1 MFASP
6 FTALNAQGSGLEAS
20 PPSLEPLR
28 ERMAE
33 LYGVEP
39 YQLMVTRGAS
49 HATEILMRRLKVNGY
64 EAVFTEPCYSERQYH
79 LQSLADAYGLTLKQ
93 ATKPLMTLKGA
104 GMYVID
110 NPAMP
115 DGKAWDLIAA
125 RTLAVEIFPA
135 LLVID
140 ESYFDVCDAQSLI
153 ELTKSESNVVV
164 LKSLSFLY
172 GLSGARVGAL
182 ISSPK
187 TLNGLTRFCEPV
199 PLPTPSIRAAEAAL
213 APSRAL
219 SVQARIDLIRG
230 EQARLREALEQASA
244 VVQFHV
250 NDGPFVFIKPKDL
263 IRSQTQLKKFGITAK
278 NAYEGLIMALGDK
291 AHNDR
296 ILAALGVNIEAG
308 RPARRGEVLRDTKET
323 KISAIV
329 DLDTPKPV
337 KIHTGI
343 GFFDHMLD
351 QVATHGGFS
360 LQLSCQGDLEI
371 DGHHTIED
379 CMLAF
384 GQALKQALGDR
395 VGMARFGF
403 VLPMD
408 ETEAKVSIDISGRAF
423 CVFKGD
429 FDASHIGDYPTE
441 MTGHAFRSLSEAL
454 GASIHVEVEGEND
467 HHKVEACFKALGR
480 ALRMATRIEGDALP
494 STKGMLA

>member
-6 FTALNAQGSGLEAS
+6 FTALNAPGSGLEAS

-49 HATEILMRRLKVNGY
+49 HATEILMRRLRVNGY
-64 EAVFTEPCYSERQYH
+64 EAVFSDPCYSERQYH
-79 LQSLADAYGLTLKQ
+79 LQSLSEAYGLTLKQ

-104 GMYVID
+104 GMYLID
-110 NPAMP
+110 NPNMP

-140 ESYFDVCDAQSLI
+140 ESYFDACDGVSLV

-182 ISSPK
+182 ITSAK
-187 TLNGLTRFCEPV
+187 TLNGLSRFCEPA

-213 APSRAL
+213 SPSRYL
-219 SVQARIDLIRG
+219 SAQSRIDLIRA
-230 EQARLREALEQASA
+230 EQARVRESLTQSASILA
-244 VVQFHV
+244 FHL
-250 NDGPFVFIKPKDL
+250 NDGPFLFIKPKDL
-263 IRSQTQLKKFGITAK
+263 IRTQTQLKKFGITAK
-278 NAYEGLIMALGDK
+278 NAYEGLLMAIGDT
-291 AHNDR
+291 AYNDR
-296 ILAALGVNIEAG
+296 LLAALGVSVTPRAT
-308 RPARRGEVLRDTKET
+308 RRGETLRDTKET

-329 DLDTPKPV
+329 DLDNPKPV
-337 KIHTGI
+337 KVNTGV

-360 LQLSCQGDLEI
+360 LQLACEGDLEI
-371 DGHHTIED
+371 DAHHTIED

-384 GQALKQALGDR
+384 GAALKQALGDR
-395 VGMARFGF
+395 IGMARFGF

-423 CVFKGD
+423 CVFKGE
-429 FDASHIGDYPTE
+429 FAASHIGDYPTE

-454 GASIHVEVEGEND
+454 GASVHVEVTGQND

>member
-33 LYGVEP
+33 IYGVEP

-64 EAVFTEPCYSERQYH
+64 ENVFTDPCYSERQYH
-79 LQSLADAYGLTLKQ
+79 LQSLADAYGLSLKQ

-104 GMYVID
+104 GMYLID
-110 NPAMP
+110 NPNMP
-115 DGKAWDLIAA
+115 DGKVWDLIAA
-125 RTLAVEIFPA
+125 RTLAVEVFPA

-140 ESYFDVCDAQSLI
+140 ESYFDACDGVSLV

-187 TLNGLTRFCEPV
+187 TLNGLSRFCEPA
-199 PLPTPSIRAAEAAL
+199 PLPTPSIKAAEAAL

-219 SVQARIDLIRG
+219 NVQSRVDLIRT
-230 EQARLREALEQASA
+230 EQARLREALTDAPSILQS
-244 VVQFHV
+244 HL
-250 NDGPFVFIKPKDL
+250 NDGPFLFIKPKDL
-263 IRSQTQLKKFGITAK
+263 IRTQTALKRFGVVAK
-278 NAYEGLIMALGDK
+278 NAYEGLIMAIGDK
-291 AHNDR
+291 PYNDR
-296 ILAALGVNIEAG
+296 LLNALGVSTDAG
-308 RPARRGEVLRDTKET
+308 RPARRGETLRDTKET

-329 DLDTPKPV
+329 DLDNPKPV
-337 KIHTGI
+337 KIHTGV

-360 LQLSCQGDLEI
+360 LQLSCEGDLEI
-371 DGHHTIED
+371 DAHHTIED

-384 GQALKQALGDR
+384 GAALKSALGDR
-395 VGMARFGF
+395 IGMARFGF

-408 ETEAKVSIDISGRAF
+408 ETEAKVSVDISGRAY
-423 CVFKGD
+423 CVFKGE

-454 GASIHVEVEGEND
+454 GASIHIEVTGEND